1 MEVTVLV
8 QAVYKAFEILEKG
21 KNSEKA
27 REEARELLYTSAK
40 FTSETKSLT
49 EKRAARDLLL
59 SAKKSR
65 RLALRN
71 FILTFFILFAFWILL
86 SGFFDSFHLTLGVI
100 CSVLVAYLSQDL
112 LFFNIRLGDFRT
124 KARRFFQAGPWF
136 LGQIFSAN
144 LHVAY
149 LALSP
154 KMPIDPQIIRFKT
167 KLESDIA
174 WVALANSIT
183 LTPGTIT
190 IDIREEEF
198 FVHAL
203 DRKVAYDLNT
213 GEMEDKIA
221 HVLMEA
227 DHVYI
232 QDVLDVSRIFGALK

>member
-8 QAVYKAFEILEKG
+8 QAIDKAFEILEKA
-21 KNSEKA
+21 SSDDKA
-27 REEARELLYTSAK
+27 RDEARELLYSSAK
-40 FTSETKSLT
+40 LTSETKSLA
-49 EKRAARDLLL
+49 ERREARAIL
-59 SAKKSR
+59 SGAQQAH
-65 RLALRN
+65 LAVRN
-71 FILTFFILFAFWILL
+71 FAITFFLLFAFWILL
-86 SGFFDSFHLTLGVI
+86 SGRFDLFHLTLGII
-100 CSVLVAYLSQDL
+100 CSILVAYLSHDL
-112 LFFNIRLGDFRT
+112 LLINVRLGDFRNR
-124 KARRFFQAGPWF
+124 ARRFFIAGPWF

-154 KMPIDPQIIRFKT
+154 KMPIDPQVIRFKT
-167 KLESDIA
+167 KLETDIS

-190 IDIREEEF
+190 VDIREGEF

-203 DRKVAYDLNT
+203 DRKVAYDLAT

-232 QDVLDVSRIFGALK
+232 QDILDVSRIFGALK

>member
-1 MEVTVLV
+1 MEVTVLI
-8 QAVYKAFEILEKG
+8 QTADKAFEILEK
-21 KNSEKA
+21 A
-27 REEARELLYTSAK
+27 RAEARELLYSSAK
-40 FTSETKSLT
+40 LTSEAKSLAEQRET
-49 EKRAARDLLL
+49 RAFLSSARQ
-59 SAKKSR
+59 SR
-65 RLALRN
+65 VAIRN
-71 FILTFFILFAFWILL
+71 FTITFLILIGFWILL
-86 SGFFDSFHLTLGVI
+86 SGRFDYFHLTLGII
-100 CSVLVAYLSQDL
+100 CSLLVAYLSYDL
-112 LFFNIRLGDFRT
+112 LFFNVRLGDFRIR
-124 KARRFFQAGPWF
+124 ARRFLQSAPWF

-167 KLESDIA
+167 KLESDIS
-174 WVALANSIT
+174 WVAMANSIT

-190 IDIREEEF
+190 VDIREGEF
-198 FVHAL
+198 FVHAI
-203 DRKVAYDLNT
+203 DKKVAYDLNT

>member
-8 QAVYKAFEILEKG
+8 QATDKAFEILEK
-21 KNSEKA
+21 A
-27 REEARELLYTSAK
+27 RDEARELLYSSAK
-40 FTSETKSLT
+40 LTSETKSLA
-49 EKRAARDLLL
+49 EKREARAFL
-59 SAKKSR
+59 SGAQRS
-65 RLALRN
+65 RLAIRN
-71 FILTFFILFAFWILL
+71 FTITFFVLFAFWILL
-86 SGFFDSFHLTLGVI
+86 SARFDVFHLTLGII
-100 CSVLVAYLSQDL
+100 CSILVAYLSHDL
-112 LFFNIRLGDFRT
+112 LFFNVRLGDFRIR
-124 KARRFFQAGPWF
+124 ARRFLQAGPWF
-136 LGQIFSAN
+136 LNQIFSAN

-154 KMPIDPQIIRFKT
+154 KMPIDPQIVRFRT
-167 KLESDIA
+167 KLESDIS

-190 IDIREEEF
+190 VDIREGEF

-203 DRKVAYDLNT
+203 DKKVAYDLNT

-232 QDVLDVSRIFGALK
+232 QDILDVSRIFGALK